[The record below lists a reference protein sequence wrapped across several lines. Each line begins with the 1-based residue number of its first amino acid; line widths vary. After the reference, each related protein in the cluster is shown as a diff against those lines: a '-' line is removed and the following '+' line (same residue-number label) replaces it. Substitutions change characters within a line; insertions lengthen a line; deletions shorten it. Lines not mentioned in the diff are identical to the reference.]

1 MARLLY
7 FFSTKGSN
15 SIVNEATSVVYPHH
29 FSDRFHQDAMMMS
42 AS

>member
-15 SIVNEATSVVYPHH
+15 SIVNEATSWSILITSRIAFTRTP
-29 FSDRFHQDAMMMS
+29 
-42 AS
+42 